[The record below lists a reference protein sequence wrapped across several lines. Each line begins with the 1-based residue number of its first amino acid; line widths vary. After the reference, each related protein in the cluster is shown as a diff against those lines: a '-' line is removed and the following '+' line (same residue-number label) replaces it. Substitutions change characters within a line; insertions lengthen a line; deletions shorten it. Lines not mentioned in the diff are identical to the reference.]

1 MSQYTDAELVE
12 KAKIAIQEILVHSDQ
27 FSNVE
32 CLAKARDF
40 LRLLEEKVKNGSEG
54 LKVP

>member
-1 MSQYTDAELVE
+1 MSQFTDAELVE
-12 KAKIAIQEILVHSDQ
+12 KAKTAIQEILVHSDQ

-54 LKVP
+54 PKVP